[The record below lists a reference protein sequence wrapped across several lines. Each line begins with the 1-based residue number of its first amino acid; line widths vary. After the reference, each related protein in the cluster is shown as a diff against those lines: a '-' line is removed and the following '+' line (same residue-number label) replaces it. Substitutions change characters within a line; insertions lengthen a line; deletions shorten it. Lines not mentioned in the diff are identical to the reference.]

1 MKNDSTT
8 CPGDELLMDAALSAA
23 AGTLPSGDVRRA
35 MEHAAGCAVCGEALA
50 LYSGL
55 RRANSRPDR
64 EGVRG
69 ACLDAN
75 GLAEFV
81 DGVMPW
87 EDRVTAEAHL
97 ATCGLCV
104 RKVADL
110 HTLVAAAQPAR
121 TAPQLALAWLR
132 DGLKV
137 VGAAVETFTAVP
149 LVAVPV
155 LDGAVSPKVL
165 SWDLESAFGPIRIT
179 VQHDRGQKAT
189 LRLEFE
195 GYSDTGARC
204 RVHLKSGGALLESR
218 TLDATGAVE
227 FPELDAEDYEVEIHA
242 AGEKMAFVFSLARG
256 E

>member
-1 MKNDSTT
+1 MKNESTK

-23 AGTLPSGDVRRA
+23 AGTVPSGDVRRA
-35 MEHAAGCAVCGEALA
+35 MEHAAACGPCGEALA
-50 LYSGL
+50 LFSGL
-55 RRANSRPDR
+55 RRATSRPDR

-69 ACLDAN
+69 ACLDDN
-75 GLAEFV
+75 GLAEYV

-110 HTLVAAAQPAR
+110 HTLLAAAQPAR

-137 VGAAVETFTAVP
+137 VGAAVDTFTAVP
-149 LVAVPV
+149 LTAVPV
-155 LDGAVSPKVL
+155 LDGAVCPKVL
-165 SWDLESAFGPIRIT
+165 SWDVESVVGPIRVT
-179 VQHDRGQKAT
+179 VQHDRGEKAT
-189 LRLEFE
+189 LRLVFE
-195 GYSDTGARC
+195 GAPESGERC
-204 RVHLKSGGALLESR
+204 RIHLKCGGKLLESR

-227 FPELDAEDYEVEIHA
+227 FPELEAEDYDVEIDVER
-242 AGEKMAFVFSLARG
+242 EKMTFVFSLARG

>member
-1 MKNDSTT
+1 
-8 CPGDELLMDAALSAA
+8 MDAALSAA
-23 AGTLPSGDVRRA
+23 AGTLPSGDVRRV
-35 MEHAAGCAVCGEALA
+35 MEHAAGCAACGEALA
-50 LYSGL
+50 LYAGL
-55 RRANSRPDR
+55 RRANGHLDMGGAR
-64 EGVRG
+64 GV
-69 ACLDAN
+69 CLDDN

-81 DGVMPW
+81 DGAMPW
-87 EDRVTAEAHL
+87 EDRVAAESHL

-110 HTLVAAAQPAR
+110 HTLVAAAQPAG

-137 VGAAVETFTAVP
+137 VVAAVETFTAVP

-155 LDGAVSPKVL
+155 LDGTVSPKVL
-165 SWDLESAFGPIRIT
+165 SWALESAFGPIRVT
-179 VQHDRGQKAT
+179 VQHDRGGKAT

-195 GYSDTGARC
+195 AYSDSGARC

-218 TLDATGAVE
+218 TLDAMNVVE
-227 FPELDAEDYEVEIHA
+227 FSELDTEDYEVEIDT
-242 AGEKMAFVFSLARG
+242 AGEKLVFVFSLARG